1 VLTQQKKKGI
11 DFFFPFLFHGKGFIS
26 LFLFFFFFLLFHG
39 KKEQKKCP
47 WKKKRKDFFLSCWFR
62 ELLSLFL

>member
-39 KKEQKKCP
+39 KKRTKKESMEK
-47 WKKKRKDFFLSCWFR
+47 KKKRFFPF
-62 ELLSLFL
+62 LLV